1 MRLIGQLIGLF
12 TFDVGYEI
20 DLPRAQALVGEGERE
35 TTTSRRRAAPAHLAY
50 ATPPVRAPLGT
61 REVRV
66 GSTIVTATASARIHE
81 FGAVT
86 ILLQS
91 PLDCALEALPGLT
104 STLAGVGPLEI
115 AARDLLE
122 RLHERIRPTV
132 TKPGLNP
139 FVEDYYVIQ
148 VDRLEPPA
156 TVPELLAQG
165 RRILAS
171 ALRCEATPLSDAET
185 DEVFRTQ
192 LSYYPDDLV
201 VTEWNVALV
210 IDDVDFAD
218 TVNVLEY
225 LNVQLLELRFYDDV
239 LERYMAETFALATAP
254 ARGWPLLHRPYRR
267 AVTELAAIRLDV
279 AGIIERVHNALKL
292 AGDLY
297 LAKIYTRT
305 ADRLALHAWEE
316 SVGRKLDVLQQS
328 HALLI
333 ERVTNARSE
342 ALEVIIIVLIALEI
356 VLFLLGKA

>member
-1 MRLIGQLIGLF
+1 MRLLGQLIGLF

-20 DLPRAQALVGEGERE
+20 DLPRAQALVSEGERE

-104 STLAGVGPLEI
+104 STLTGAGPLEI

-122 RLHERIRPTV
+122 RLHERIRPAI

-210 IDDVDFAD
+210 IDDVDFGD

-342 ALEVIIIVLIALEI
+342 ALEVIINVLIALEI

>member
-1 MRLIGQLIGLF
+1 MRLLGQLIGLF

-20 DLPRAQALVGEGERE
+20 DLPRAQALVSEGERE

-91 PLDCALEALPGLT
+91 PLDCALEALPELT
-104 STLAGVGPLEI
+104 STLAGVGPMEI
-115 AARDLLE
+115 AARELLE

-305 ADRLALHAWEE
+305 ADRLALRAWEE

-356 VLFLLGKA
+356 ILFLLGKV

>member
-1 MRLIGQLIGLF
+1 
-12 TFDVGYEI
+12 
-20 DLPRAQALVGEGERE
+20 
-35 TTTSRRRAAPAHLAY
+35 
-50 ATPPVRAPLGT
+50 
-61 REVRV
+61 
-66 GSTIVTATASARIHE
+66 
-81 FGAVT
+81 
-86 ILLQS
+86 
-91 PLDCALEALPGLT
+91 
-104 STLAGVGPLEI
+104 
-115 AARDLLE
+115 
-122 RLHERIRPTV
+122 
-132 TKPGLNP
+132 
-139 FVEDYYVIQ
+139 
-148 VDRLEPPA
+148 
-156 TVPELLAQG
+156 
-165 RRILAS
+165 
-171 ALRCEATPLSDAET
+171 
-185 DEVFRTQ
+185 VFRTQ

-356 VLFLLGKA
+356 VLFVLGKV